1 MDDPV
6 ILIASLEH
14 ASHLDDEFRRYHR
27 DYDVR
32 VVRTCADATA
42 MLERLCE
49 QDRQVALLVQD
60 AALPDATVWES
71 FAAWRRVVP
80 TARRMVT
87 VPWEHFL
94 ERGEQLRPGLLHG
107 KFDAFLLMPRGVRDE
122 EFHAAVVELLSDWG
136 STVARPEVETLR
148 IVSGPANPLTT
159 AVRDYAQR
167 MGLPAGVHHPD
178 SDVGREITAE
188 LLEAGGEVGEPIVA
202 SVYRPP
208 FVPTSVREVAQ
219 VMYGAPGETV
229 VEDVVDVAVVG
240 AGPAGLAA
248 AVYAASE
255 GLSTVV
261 LESEAVGGQAGT
273 SSMIRNYLGF
283 PRGIS
288 GMRLA
293 QRARNQA
300 IRFGARFLTGWE
312 VESLEPCEAA
322 LPPDEREHV
331 IRTVG
336 GGEVRARSVV
346 IATGV
351 AYRHLGVASVE
362 ELVGRGVHYG
372 SAMTAAQEVEGQ
384 PVVVVGGGNS
394 AGQAALHLS
403 RFASSVTIAVRRDL
417 TETMSQYLI
426 DEMRWNDRITVRV
439 GVEVVEG
446 GGQGQLEWLDLCE
459 RASGRVDRVPAA
471 GLFLLIGA
479 RPTCGWLPSSV
490 RRDENGFVLTGR
502 DVPKEAWLG
511 PGGVPGP
518 WATDAIVP
526 PEGLTTTAPGVFAV
540 GDTRAGSMKR
550 VASASGEGASVVP
563 LIHSWLAP

>member
-1 MDDPV
+1 VDHPV
-6 ILIASLEH
+6 ILLASDEH
-14 ASHLDDEFRRYHR
+14 ASLLDDEFRRYHR

-32 VVRTCADATA
+32 VARTCADATA
-42 MLERLCE
+42 LLERLCE
-49 QDRQVALLVQD
+49 QGRQVALLVQD
-60 AALPDATVWES
+60 AALPDADVWAS
-71 FAAWRRVVP
+71 FGAWRRVVP

-87 VPWEHFL
+87 VPWDRFL
-94 ERGEQLRPGLLHG
+94 AEGDRLRGGLAHG
-107 KFDAFLLMPRGVRDE
+107 KFDAYLLMPRGLRDE

-167 MGLPAGVHHPD
+167 MGLPTGVHHPD
-178 SDVGREITAE
+178 SDVGRAITTE
-188 LLEAGGEVGEPIVA
+188 LLEAGGELGEPIVA

-229 VEDVVDVAVVG
+229 VEGVVDVAVVG

-261 LESEAVGGQAGT
+261 LEAEAIGGQAGT

-293 QRARNQA
+293 QRARSQA

-312 VESLEPCEAA
+312 VEALVPCEAS

-331 IRTVG
+331 VRTVG

-351 AYRHLGVASVE
+351 AYRHLDVESVE
-362 ELVGRGVHYG
+362 ALVGRGVHYG

-394 AGQAALHLS
+394 AGQAALHLA

-417 TETMSQYLI
+417 AETMSQYLI
-426 DEMRWNDRITVRV
+426 DEIRWNDRVEVRV

-446 GGQGQLEWLDLCE
+446 GGEGQLEWLDLCE
-459 RASGRVDRVPAA
+459 RATGRVERVPAA
-471 GLFLLIGA
+471 GLFLLLGA
-479 RPTCGWLPSSV
+479 QPTCGWLPSSV
-490 RRDENGFVLTGR
+490 RRDERGFVLTGR

-518 WATDAIVP
+518 WASDAIVP
-526 PEGLTTTAPGVFAV
+526 PDTLATTAPGIFAV
-540 GDTRAGSMKR
+540 GDIRSGSMKR

-563 LIHSWLAP
+563 LVHTWLAP